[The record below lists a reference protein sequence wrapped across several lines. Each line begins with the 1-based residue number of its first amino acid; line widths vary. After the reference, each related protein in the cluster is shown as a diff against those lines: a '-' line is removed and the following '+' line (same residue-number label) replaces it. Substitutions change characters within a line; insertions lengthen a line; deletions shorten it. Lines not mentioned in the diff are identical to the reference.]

1 VPDPVRSVICVH
13 GFWSHGVGMVLIRR
27 HLEREYDYNGHL
39 FSYPS
44 VAGSLDEN
52 ATRLADF
59 ITTNALENSHIVAHS
74 LGGVVALR
82 MLAKNG
88 IDINGRIVCI
98 GSPLRGSR
106 AAAFLKKVDWAGAI
120 TGKSL
125 PEGTL
130 TSTANDWAQDV
141 CKRYDVG
148 VIAGDVPVG
157 IGRFAG
163 PFRGANDG
171 TVAVDETRL
180 DGAKDHIVLRV
191 SHMGMLI
198 SRQVADQAAAF
209 VRRGEFLRDDPEDS
223 AKAS

>member
-1 VPDPVRSVICVH
+1 
-13 GFWSHGVGMVLIRR
+13 MALIRR
-27 HLEREYDYNGHL
+27 HLEREYGYEGEL

-44 VAGSLDEN
+44 VSGSLDEN
-52 ATRLADF
+52 AARLADF
-59 ITTNALENSHIVAHS
+59 MRSNELEHSHIVAHS
-74 LGGVVALR
+74 LGGVIALR
-82 MLAKNG
+82 MLVKQD
-88 IDINGRIVCI
+88 IDFGGRLVCV

-130 TSTANDWAQDV
+130 TSTANDWAQSA
-141 CKRYDVG
+141 CERYDVG
-148 VIAGDVPVG
+148 VIAGDVPIG
-157 IGRFAG
+157 IGRIAG
-163 PFRGANDG
+163 PFRGPNDG

-180 DGAKDHIVLRV
+180 DGAKDHITLRV

-209 VRRGEFLRDDPEDS
+209 LCRGAFLRDE
-223 AKAS
+223 